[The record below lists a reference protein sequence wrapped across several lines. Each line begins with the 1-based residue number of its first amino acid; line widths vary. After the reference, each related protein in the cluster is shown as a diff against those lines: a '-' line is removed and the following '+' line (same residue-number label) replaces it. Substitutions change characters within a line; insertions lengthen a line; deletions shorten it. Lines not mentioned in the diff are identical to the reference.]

1 MYSIDD
7 ILELIKKNPNEE
19 CIELKAIVEIPFAQV
34 VYCHGFDEL
43 IDLLDEAI
51 CENCLPKFD
60 CDYAL
65 ADTTGGGF
73 YHDDLN
79 FEVTILVSVAEFLNE
94 YGEE

>member
-1 MYSIDD
+1 MYGIDD